1 MSDAPEDR
9 TPGSDPG
16 SSESF
21 SGTPVGGI
29 HVAQAQVEQEAVVPL
44 VRAQAP
50 DPLVGRMIGGKYRV
64 EAQIGTGAMG
74 SVYRALQ
81 ISLEKRI
88 ALKILHSHLRSDGNF
103 VERFHREAKAA
114 SRLDHPNIVRVI
126 DFGEDTSDDPV
137 MNGRLFIAM
146 ELLEGRD
153 LFQVIQDDFPLPR
166 ERTIEIMRQTLA
178 AVASAHDVG
187 IIHRDLKPENV
198 MISVRT
204 NDDGESID
212 FIKVCDFGI
221 AKMTERDAS
230 DEESRKLS
238 VHGLLVGTPEYM
250 SPEQARGEKLDP
262 RSDVYALGVVLYQML
277 VGRVPFEGTQPLDV
291 ALRHLADDPQPPR
304 ERVPDADATLE
315 IVCLT
320 AMSKARDK
328 RYQSAR
334 EMRAVLRAA
343 LEGRPLSS
351 ASVNETGVFP
361 SIPPMYTPPPPAMSD
376 PRPSGGMP
384 AAPDSLRISPEPL
397 GRATSKATPL
407 STETD
412 LLTPPPRPGSGR
424 YLAVGFIAATLLA
437 MAFVGWRT
445 LGTPSRSSASGD
457 TLSVTA
463 APLASPPSVASSP
476 STAVGG
482 IQTSVHVAP
491 APTGHRLNVPNS
503 GAGARVPPRWQRPA
517 ATATAS
523 PTASGII
530 RTFPTGAPSAPTTA
544 APPSPDPTAPDP
556 H

>member
-9 TPGSDPG
+9 RPASDPG
-16 SSESF
+16 VPESS

-29 HVAQAQVEQEAVVPL
+29 HVAQAQAEAEAVVPL
-44 VRAQAP
+44 VRAAAP
-50 DPLVGRMIGGKYRV
+50 DPLIGRMIGGKYRV

-88 ALKILHSHLRSDGNF
+88 AVKILHSHLRSDGNF

-126 DFGEDTSDDPV
+126 DFGEDASDDPV

-178 AVASAHDVG
+178 AVASAHDQG

-204 NDDGESID
+204 NDDGEAID

-304 ERVPDADATLE
+304 ERVPDADPTLE

-361 SIPPMYTPPPPAMSD
+361 SIPPMYTPPPPVMSSE

-384 AAPDSLRISPEPL
+384 AASDSMRISPEPL

-412 LLTPPPRPGSGR
+412 LLTQPARPGSGR
-424 YLAVGFIAATLLA
+424 YLAAGFIAATLLA

-445 LGTPSRSSASGD
+445 LGTPSRAAATGE

-463 APLASPPSVASSP
+463 APVASPPQLSGAPSSVVPEHP
-476 STAVGG
+476 SVR
-482 IQTSVHVAP
+482 VAP
-491 APTGHRLNVPNS
+491 SPTGHRLNVPS
-503 GAGARVPPRWQRPA
+503 GGSSARVLPRWQPRPVA
-517 ATATAS
+517 SATAS

-530 RTFPTGAPSAPTTA
+530 RTFPSGSPAPTSAPA
-544 APPSPDPTAPDP
+544 PSPDPGAPDP